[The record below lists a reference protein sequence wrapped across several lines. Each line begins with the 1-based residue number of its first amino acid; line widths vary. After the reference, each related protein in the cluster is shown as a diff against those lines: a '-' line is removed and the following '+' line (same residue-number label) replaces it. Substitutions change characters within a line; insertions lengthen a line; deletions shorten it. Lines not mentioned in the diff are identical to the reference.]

1 MVYLSQPSRLSP
13 KYTVKVIHCGPEAE
27 GGQPDLPCDRYRQR
41 VQAEGVSQ
49 SVMACAQ
56 LMRGQPCG
64 RLTIRKPETE
74 KIRFF
79 FGHKVPSCC
88 GKLRRLKFLNFFFPE
103 ALRKVENG
111 PRNLTDSGGGSG
123 ILKTMK
129 NCVIL

>member
-56 LMRGQPCG
+56 LISDGY
-64 RLTIRKPETE
+64 RKIPEKPKTV
-74 KIRFF
+74 KYRY
-79 FGHKVPSCC
+79 
-88 GKLRRLKFLNFFFPE
+88 
-103 ALRKVENG
+103 RKQQ
-111 PRNLTDSGGGSG
+111 
-123 ILKTMK
+123 
-129 NCVIL
+129 